1 MRLKTLLSA
10 TGLALALSATPAQAE
25 NPEFI
30 INPYLLTGTST
41 TNNVEPHYKVGLT
54 FSQEI
59 TENLSFGLDFG
70 KLQEGDLCENSGGF
84 RYLIRSNAHTTG
96 LNLGISEVT
105 FREPLYLHD
114 NNGTERRSTIE
125 NTLYLGL
132 DFTKKVW
139 DNLKARINY
148 QRNFAPQELLDINY
162 PEDRISL
169 GLEAGF

>member
-1 MRLKTLLSA
+1 MGLKTLLTA
-10 TGLALALSATPAQAE
+10 AGLILALNTAQAE

-30 INPYLLTGTST
+30 INPYLLTGTSI
-41 TNNVEPHYKVGLT
+41 TNNVEPHYKAGLT

-59 TENLSFGLDFG
+59 TENHSFGLDFG
-70 KLQEGDLCENSGGF
+70 KLQEGDLCENFGGF
-84 RYLIRSNAHTTG
+84 RYSVRDNAHTTG

-105 FREPLYLHD
+105 FKEPLYLYD
-114 NNGTERRSTIE
+114 NNGTERRSTKE

-148 QRNFAPQELLDINY
+148 QRNFAPQELLDLNY
-162 PEDRISL
+162 PQDRISL
-169 GLEAGF
+169 GVEAGF